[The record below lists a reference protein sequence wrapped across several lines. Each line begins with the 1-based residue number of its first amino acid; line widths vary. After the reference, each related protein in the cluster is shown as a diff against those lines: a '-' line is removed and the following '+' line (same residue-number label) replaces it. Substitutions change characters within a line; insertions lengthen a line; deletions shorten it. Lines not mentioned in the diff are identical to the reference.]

1 MQAQKKAVLVV
12 QADVFL
18 FSIAAL
24 CSKLAAKNPIVSL
37 RFWLFYGLAL
47 CIMAVYAVIWQQLLK
62 FLPITTAYAAKGMTA
77 LWSALWGVCFF
88 GETISPKQL
97 LSAAVI
103 AAGVG
108 LVISNES

>member
-1 MQAQKKAVLVV
+1 MQTRKIALLIL

-18 FSIAAL
+18 LSVAGL
-24 CSKLAAKNPIVSL
+24 CSKLAAGKPVFSWG
-37 RFWLFYGLAL
+37 FWCFYGLTL

-62 FLPITTAYAAKGMTA
+62 RLPMTTAYAGKGMA
-77 LWSALWGVCFF
+77 AIWSIIWGICFF
-88 GETISPKQL
+88 GETISPRLL

-103 AAGVG
+103 AAGAG